1 MNKTEFKKLL
11 ENRRLILD
19 GATGSNL
26 IKRGNMPSGVC
37 PEKWILDNPE
47 VLIGLQQDYFA
58 SGSNIV
64 YSPTF
69 TANRIKLAEYGLE
82 DKVDEINSRL
92 VGLSKEAVRRVNEN
106 AAASLS
112 EDKAGDIAS
121 VRLIAGDLTMTGRQ
135 LKPMGDLEV
144 TELINVYR
152 QQIRALCDAGVDLLV
167 VETMMSLPECRCALI
182 AANEIAPDLP
192 VMVTMTFEGN
202 GRALF
207 GTDPLTAL
215 VTLQALGA
223 DAFGVNCGAGPDTML
238 DIVKMLTD
246 NSDIPVV
253 VKPNAGLPSL
263 NEDGTTSYSMS
274 AEDFYEAM
282 KPIFDLGVSIIGG
295 CCGTAPEF
303 IEKVRYLD
311 EEMKYEPSFVK
322 GGLRSR
328 GVFALSSERLTC
340 TFDLESN
347 FIIVGERINPTG
359 KKALQAQLREE
370 DFEMVRDFAE
380 KQEMYGAKILDV
392 NMGMS
397 GIDEKATMIRA
408 IEEVTSVTN
417 LPLSLDTSDPEVMEA
432 ALMHYPGRALVNS
445 VSLEEVK
452 IKKMLPLVKK
462 YGAMM
467 ILLPLSD
474 EGIPETMEAK
484 HEIIR
489 RILEEAYAVGL
500 SDYDIVV
507 DGLVATVG
515 ANKNAAIETL
525 NTISHCH
532 DDLKLPTICGLSNIS
547 FGLPE
552 RSFVNAAFLTMAI
565 SAGLTM
571 AISNPNQDLLANT
584 AFACDL
590 LRNKPEAD
598 LKYIGRVSS
607 RKEELDENNRIV
619 SLYGGKEM
627 DLSHGGVASLGAQGA
642 LTAAPSKN
650 DGVAGMDVRIKP
662 VYDAVIKG
670 NKDRI
675 VDHTKKAVEDGAD
688 PGSVLDDA
696 LLPAIGVVGE
706 YFDKGRYFL
715 PQLIASAQTMERSI
729 EYLEPL
735 LAKQGGDRQVK
746 GKIVIATVK
755 GDIHDIGKNL
765 VALMLK
771 NNGYTVFD
779 LGKDV
784 PKEDIVEKAISEDAD
799 IIALSALMTTT
810 MKQMDD
816 VVAYAKEKGCRACI
830 MIGGAVITQDYSD
843 QIGADGY
850 SADAAEAVKLAW
862 KLVTK

>member
-1 MNKTEFKKLL
+1 
-11 ENRRLILD
+11 
-19 GATGSNL
+19 
-26 IKRGNMPSGVC
+26 MPSGVC
-37 PEKWILDNPE
+37 PEKWVLDNPE
-47 VLIGLQQDYFA
+47 VLISLQEDYFA
-58 SGSNIV
+58 AGSNIV

-69 TANRIKLAEYGLE
+69 TANRIKLEEYGLE
-82 DKVDEINSRL
+82 NDVERINTGLCELSKQAVKRAGEKEGADPSAVRL
-92 VGLSKEAVRRVNEN
+92 V
-106 AAASLS
+106 
-112 EDKAGDIAS
+112 
-121 VRLIAGDLTMTGRQ
+121 AGDLTMTGRQ
-135 LKPMGDLEV
+135 LVPLGDLESE
-144 TELINVYR
+144 ELIDVYKE
-152 QQIRALCDAGVDLLV
+152 QIAALCKGGVDLLV
-167 VETMMSLPECRCALI
+167 VETMMSLQECRCALI
-182 AANEIAPDLP
+182 AAKDTAPDLP
-192 VMVTMTFEGN
+192 VMVTMTFETG
-202 GRALF
+202 GRALY

-223 DAFGVNCGAGPDTML
+223 DAFGINCGAGPDTMT
-238 DIVKMLTD
+238 DMVRILTD
-246 NSDIPVV
+246 NSDIPVI

-263 NEDGTTSYSMS
+263 AADGSTVYTMK
-274 AEDFYEAM
+274 EEEFYEAM
-282 KPIFDLGVSIIGG
+282 KPLFEMGVSIVGG

-303 IEKVRYLD
+303 IEKVAALD
-311 EEMKYEPSFVK
+311 KELPYKPSFADR
-322 GGLRSR
+322 GLVSR
-328 GVFALSSERLTC
+328 GVYALSSERQTC
-340 TFDLESN
+340 TFDLDSG
-347 FIIVGERINPTG
+347 FIIIGERINPTG
-359 KKALQAQLREE
+359 KKALQAQLREGE
-370 DFEMVRDFAE
+370 FEIVRDFAE
-380 KQEMYGAKILDV
+380 KQEQYGAKILDV

-397 GIDEKATMIRA
+397 GIDEKLTMVRA
-408 IEEVTSVTN
+408 IHEVTQVTN

-432 ALMHYPGRALVNS
+432 ALINYPGRALVNS

-452 IKKMLPLVKK
+452 IKQMLPLVKK

-474 EGIPETMEAK
+474 EGIPETLEDK
-484 HEIIR
+484 HAIIR
-489 RILEEAYAVGL
+489 RILKEAYAVGL
-500 SDYDIVV
+500 KDNDIVV

-525 NTISHCH
+525 GTISYCH
-532 DDLKLPTICGLSNIS
+532 DELRLPTVCGLSNIS

-565 SAGLTM
+565 VKGLTM

-598 LKYIGRVSS
+598 LAYIGRVSS
-607 RKEELDENNRIV
+607 RKDELDGANSVI
-619 SLYGGKEM
+619 SLYGGKEISFNDPGASGPSDTKKGTDASSDKDM
-627 DLSHGGVASLGAQGA
+627 D
-642 LTAAPSKN
+642 P
-650 DGVAGMDVRIKP
+650 RIRP

-675 VDHTKKAVEDGAD
+675 ASLTKKAVEDGAG
-688 PGSVLDDA
+688 PRSVLDDA
-696 LLPAIGVVGE
+696 LLPAIAVVGD

-715 PQLIASAQTMERSI
+715 PQLIASAQTMEKSI

-735 LAKQGGDRQVK
+735 LAQEGGDNRAK

-771 NNGYTVFD
+771 NNGYTVYD

-784 PKEDIVEKAISEDAD
+784 PKEDIVDKAIQEDAD

-816 VVAYAKEKGCRACI
+816 VVAYAKERGCRAAI

-862 KLVTK
+862 KLIGG